1 MTKTAK
7 IIIAI
12 IALLLVAGGGYYAY
26 KNKPSAAPAMPDTQN
41 GTATNPALDPISGQT
56 VSDKI
61 PQTNPFQTQVSPY
74 DAYKN
79 PFNQ

>member
-1 MTKTAK
+1 MTKNTK
-7 IIIAI
+7 IIIGI
-12 IALLLVAGGGYYAY
+12 VGLLVVVGGAYYAY
-26 KNKPSAAPAMPDTQN
+26 TNKPNQSPQEQASTEDATTDA
-41 GTATNPALDPISGQT
+41 ATNPISGQA

-61 PQTNPFQTQVSPY
+61 PQTNPFQTQVNPY

>member
-1 MTKTAK
+1 MTKNAK
-7 IIIAI
+7 IIIGI
-12 IALLLVAGGGYYAY
+12 VGLLLVAWGVYYAY
-26 KNKPSAAPAMPDTQN
+26 TKKPGQDPQEQASTQDATTN
-41 GTATNPALDPISGQT
+41 AATNPISGQT

-61 PQTNPFQTQVSPY
+61 PQTNPFQTQVNPY

>member
-1 MTKTAK
+1 MTKNTK
-7 IIIAI
+7 IIIGI
-12 IALLLVAGGGYYAY
+12 VGLLVVAGGAYYAY
-26 KNKPSAAPAMPDTQN
+26 TNKPNQVPQEQVSTQD
-41 GTATNPALDPISGQT
+41 ATTDAVTNPISGQT

-61 PQTNPFQTQVSPY
+61 PQTNPFQTQVNPY